1 MYYGILTIHTEN
13 QIISIKK
20 FIPFIEVVMANDNS
34 RLSFFNQIRNY
45 MIYIDEEVRK
55 YSINIFANLIFIYIF
70 ESDEL
75 KCFTILLF

>member
-45 MIYIDEEVRK
+45 MIYIDKEVRK
-55 YSINIFANLIFIYIF
+55 YSINIFANLIFIYI
-70 ESDEL
+70 
-75 KCFTILLF
+75 

>member
-45 MIYIDEEVRK
+45 MIYIDKEVRK
-55 YSINIFANLIFIYIF
+55 YSINIFANLIFIYIHNF
-70 ESDEL
+70 RNKVHSN
-75 KCFTILLF
+75 